1 MEDYYENLQ
10 NKIIPKLLEKLGYSG
25 IKTKKLL
32 EKLGY
37 SGIKAKFPEINK

>member
-10 NKIIPKLLEKLGYSG
+10 NKIILKLLEN
-25 IKTKKLL
+25 
-32 EKLGY
+32 LGY